1 MDIDTKAV
9 LQAAGTKWNFIPFT
23 PGLVGGH
30 CIGVDPYYLAQ
41 KAIETGYNP
50 EIILAGRKMNDSMG
64 GYVAQETVKMMI
76 KKGATIK
83 NSNALVLGITFKENC
98 PDIRNTKAID
108 VYKTLASFNMNVD
121 VYDPWADKNEVES
134 EYGITLKEN
143 LNETY
148 DAIIHTVAHTKFKT
162 LDITKLAK
170 ENAVIYDVKG
180 TLDVTKIDKRL

>member
-1 MDIDTKAV
+1 
-9 LQAAGTKWNFIPFT
+9 
-23 PGLVGGH
+23 
-30 CIGVDPYYLAQ
+30 
-41 KAIETGYNP
+41 
-50 EIILAGRKMNDSMG
+50 
-64 GYVAQETVKMMI
+64 
-76 KKGATIK
+76 
-83 NSNALVLGITFKENC
+83 
-98 PDIRNTKAID
+98 
-108 VYKTLASFNMNVD
+108 MNVD